1 MAHFPVIRNAET
13 KAFLDA
19 AEHGQFLLVRSKT
32 TGEYFEPR
40 TDVTLDDD
48 LEYVPAA
55 GTGTVVSWT
64 IAHGRDRDGT
74 PTQTGLGII
83 QLTEGPW
90 WWGSISGI
98 TSDLDVAGK
107 SVHVAFEK
115 TGPSPEHASIPV
127 FVLD

>member
-1 MAHFPVIRNAET
+1 MPLFPIIRDTET
-13 KAFLDA
+13 KEFLDA
-19 AEHGQFLLVRSKT
+19 AERGEFLLVRSKR

-40 TDVTLDDD
+40 TDVSSEPD
-48 LEYVPAA
+48 LEFVPAA

-64 IAHGRDRDGT
+64 VAHGKAGDGS
-74 PTQTGLGII
+74 PTKTGLGII

-90 WWGSISGI
+90 WWGRIDGI
-98 TSDLDVAGK
+98 TGNEQPSGK

-115 TGPSPEHASIPV
+115 TGQGSEHATIPF